1 MSALPE
7 QAREILEFWFG
18 DRRSDARVG
27 TAQQK
32 LWFDKNPDVDRAIRS
47 RFGSLLE
54 PARNRLLDW
63 QTTPRGRL
71 AMILLLDQFSRNIF
85 RGTPEA
91 FAYDHVALELSLEGL
106 AQGDDLDCG
115 LFGRAFCY
123 LPLEHAED
131 LVRQEQSVALF
142 RNLLDEAP
150 DHLKKTFDSF
160 YDYAVRHRDI
170 VARFG
175 RFPHRNA
182 ILGRESTAEER
193 DFLKQPGS
201 SF

>member
-18 DRRSDARVG
+18 DWRSDARVG
-27 TAQQK
+27 KAQQQ
-32 LWFDKNPDVDRAIRS
+32 LWFDKKPDVDRDIGS

-63 QTTPRGRL
+63 QATPRGRL

-85 RGTPEA
+85 RGTPKA
-91 FAYDHVALELSLEGL
+91 FAYDPEALELSLEGL
-106 AQGDDLDCG
+106 AQGDDLGCG
-115 LFGRAFCY
+115 LYERAFYY

-131 LVRQEQSVALF
+131 PRCQEKSVALF
-142 RNLLDEAP
+142 RALLDAAP
-150 DHLKKTFDSF
+150 HDSQKTFASF

-182 ILGRESTAEER
+182 ILGRDSTAEEL